1 MRIHTLGRVLS
12 LLGLFPVK
20 EGRRTSFAELTDLT
34 GQKARVLSR
43 GGSGFKV
50 GPG

>member
-1 MRIHTLGRVLS
+1 MWIHTLGRVLS
-12 LLGLFPVK
+12 FLCLFPVK
-20 EGRRTSFAELTDLT
+20 EGRPTSFAEFTDFT
-34 GQKARVLSR
+34 GQKARVLSQ